1 MLNKFNCPTMKIS
14 TKALFALFFL
24 LTTLSFISAQQLS
37 TSDILGDTEGNS
49 NIEELDQ
56 KEAEREGDFLNQLL
70 LNIPEITDNPSHI
83 ITFID
88 PSEERKGVQLEID
101 GKSFQDITS
110 PYSLPALSIGKHEL
124 RFKFVDKYGATQILE
139 KDIVVI
145 PRPPIINSPSVEE
158 EFLIISGTGLSNS
171 EIMLILSTSRKIFTK
186 EDIIDGDG
194 NWEFKIS
201 KDELSEGLITFTGY
215 TRRYGYASNLAESVT
230 FELGQSQNI
239 LFSNGKK
246 DIHFKFKD
254 IAFSDINSIISNNMD
269 LVILIIATFTLGF
282 VLSFLLFSLF
292 KNNLEEKKIKFLE
305 KKISENGKSNKDI
318 TLKEKLS
325 QSEPKKEEKK
335 PIKEE
340 KKKEER
346 IVTKIDFLKDFKMFD
361 PDDEKGEEKENIKVT
376 VTSKD

>member
-1 MLNKFNCPTMKIS
+1 MKIS